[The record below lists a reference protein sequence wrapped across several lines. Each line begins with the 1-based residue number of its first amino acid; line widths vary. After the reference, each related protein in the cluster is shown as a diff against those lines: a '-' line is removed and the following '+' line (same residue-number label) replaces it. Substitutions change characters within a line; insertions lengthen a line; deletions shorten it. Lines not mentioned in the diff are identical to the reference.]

1 MSAARWDVVIVGGG
15 ASGLLCAIYA
25 GRKGRRVLV
34 LEQSAKCGLKILV
47 SGGGRCNFTNI
58 WTDPQEHFLSANAHF
73 CISALRRYTPEDFI
87 ALVEDHE
94 IAYHEKKLGQLFC
107 DGSAKDL
114 LAMLLQHARNAGVQI
129 KTRAQ
134 VQSVEA
140 ADAGG
145 FEVAA
150 GAHSFFADRVVLASG
165 GLSMPKISSDLAF
178 RMARQFGLGLVET
191 EPALVPL
198 TWNNSDRARFAHLSG
213 LSLPAAVRCGDN
225 AFSEDILFTHRG
237 LSGPAILQ
245 ISSYW
250 TPGDSIAIDLLPEL
264 DAFEWL
270 VAAQESSPR
279 TRVSSLLQT
288 RLPKRLVHE
297 LSGMWFDD
305 GRLGEVAHRDLRE
318 LANRLHGWV
327 LKPGGTEG
335 YRTAEV
341 TLGGVATDAVSS
353 KTFEVKQVPGLY
365 IIGEALDVTGWLGGF
380 NFQWAWSSAF
390 CCAEHL

>member
-87 ALVEDHE
+87 ALVEDHD
-94 IAYHEKKLGQLFC
+94 IAYHEKKSGQLFC
-107 DGSAKDL
+107 DRSAKDL

-150 GAHSFFADRVVLASG
+150 GAHSFFCR
-165 GLSMPKISSDLAF
+165 
-178 RMARQFGLGLVET
+178 
-191 EPALVPL
+191 
-198 TWNNSDRARFAHLSG
+198 
-213 LSLPAAVRCGDN
+213 
-225 AFSEDILFTHRG
+225 
-237 LSGPAILQ
+237 
-245 ISSYW
+245 
-250 TPGDSIAIDLLPEL
+250 
-264 DAFEWL
+264 
-270 VAAQESSPR
+270 
-279 TRVSSLLQT
+279 
-288 RLPKRLVHE
+288 
-297 LSGMWFDD
+297 
-305 GRLGEVAHRDLRE
+305 
-318 LANRLHGWV
+318 
-327 LKPGGTEG
+327 
-335 YRTAEV
+335 
-341 TLGGVATDAVSS
+341 
-353 KTFEVKQVPGLY
+353 
-365 IIGEALDVTGWLGGF
+365 
-380 NFQWAWSSAF
+380 
-390 CCAEHL
+390 